1 MSDCRRIAICPG
13 TFDPV
18 HNGHVDII
26 ERAARLFDK
35 LIVVAASY
43 EGKRTLFSLEERAE
57 LLRSVCGHLDNV
69 EVDSHSGLLVDY
81 VRDAGAVAI
90 VKGLRTA
97 DDFQSEQQMAMM
109 NRHLL
114 PEADTLLLMTSPEA
128 MYISSTLIREVQALG
143 GDVSGLVP
151 PVVAEALARTNEQ
164 A

>member
-1 MSDCRRIAICPG
+1 MSDCRRIAIYPG

-18 HNGHVDII
+18 HNGHLDII

-35 LIVVAASY
+35 LIVAAGSY
-43 EGKRTLFSLEERAE
+43 DGKRTLFSLEERAE
-57 LLRSVCGHLDNV
+57 LLRAVCGHLDNV
-69 EVDSHSGLLVDY
+69 EVDSFSGLLTDY
-81 VRDAGAVAI
+81 VRGAGAVVI

-128 MYISSTLIREVQALG
+128 MYISSTLIKEVQALG
-143 GDVSGLVP
+143 GDVGGLVP
-151 PVVAEALARTNEQ
+151 PVVAEALARKNGQ

>member
-18 HNGHVDII
+18 HNGHLDII
-26 ERAARLFDK
+26 ERAARLFDR

-43 EGKRTLFSLEERAE
+43 GGKRTLFPLEKRVE

-69 EVDSHSGLLVDY
+69 EVDSFSTLLVDFA
-81 VRDAGAVAI
+81 RDAGAVAI

-114 PEADTLLLMTSPEA
+114 PEVDTLLLMTSPEV
-128 MYISSTLIREVQALG
+128 MYVSSTLIREVQALG

-151 PVVAEALARTNEQ
+151 PVVAEALARRNVQ